1 MQASLRLMSG
11 VKSLNA
17 GAQLVLFWQFM
28 AINKI
33 IKTVKKFVN
42 KS

>member
-17 GAQLVLFWQFM
+17 GAQPVLFWQFM
-28 AINKI
+28 AINKYNNDS
-33 IKTVKKFVN
+33 KKVL
-42 KS
+42 